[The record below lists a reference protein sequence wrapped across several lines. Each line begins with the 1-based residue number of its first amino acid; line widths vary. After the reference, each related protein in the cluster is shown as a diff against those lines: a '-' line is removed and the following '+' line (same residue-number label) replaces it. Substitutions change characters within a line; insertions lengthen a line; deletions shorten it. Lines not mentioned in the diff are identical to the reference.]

1 MTHYSML
8 YEEIS
13 EAVAG
18 TPPRFEDL
26 LKLVRSA
33 ADDPSEPVSGFDSFE
48 DFYAW
53 FDTLTHYDQED
64 SDEPLQPHKLLLEV
78 VYDSLLAEQ

>member
-1 MTHYSML
+1 MNHYSRL

-18 TPPRFEDL
+18 TPPSFEHL
-26 LKLVRSA
+26 LEFVRQA
-33 ADDPSEPVSGFDSFE
+33 ADDPSEPLVGFDCFE

-53 FDTLTHYDQED
+53 FDTLTHYDQVDADED
-64 SDEPLQPHKLLLEV
+64 LHPHKLLLEV
-78 VYDSLLAEQ
+78 VYDSLLAER